1 MKKILI
7 SLLLMAAPVAMF
19 AQLKV
24 FSGGN
29 VSLKTLSSNP
39 YAYLMV
45 SPSTYTSYSSYSIGT
60 LSQTYISNT
69 FSVGV
74 LGTAFTDSPMSS
86 QRSFGVMGKAGNA
99 TPGYNYGVF
108 GMLTGSNN
116 GGAVVGVISDQM
128 GICINGKYAG
138 YFDGATKVNGIL
150 YAASVVNT
158 SDIRLKENIISLS
171 EKEEGCTTLDKIRR
185 MNVIEY
191 NFKPQTEIPE
201 AERDTINPEKIRTND
216 EISKD
221 RHYGLSAQELQTL
234 YPNLVKEG
242 QDGYLGINY
251 IELVPVLIR
260 SIQEL
265 KQELDD
271 VKGRSG
277 EAMMSRGA
285 TTSAVS
291 AAIANGNVLYQ
302 NTPNPFKEQTI
313 IRFSLADDVRDA
325 AICIFDMTGKMLKKL
340 PISSSETSVSVNGWE
355 LGEGMFLYTLL
366 VNGRE
371 IDTKRMIITK

>member
-1 MKKILI
+1 M
-7 SLLLMAAPVAMF
+7 
-19 AQLKV
+19 
-24 FSGGN
+24 
-29 VSLKTLSSNP
+29 
-39 YAYLMV
+39 
-45 SPSTYTSYSSYSIGT
+45 
-60 LSQTYISNT
+60 
-69 FSVGV
+69 GV
-74 LGTAFTDSPMSS
+74 Y
-86 QRSFGVMGKAGNA
+86 V
-99 TPGYNYGVF
+99 
-108 GMLTGSNN
+108 N
-116 GGAVVGVISDQM
+116 GR
-128 GICINGKYAG
+128 YAG
-138 YFDGATKVNGIL
+138 YFNGDTKVNGTL
-150 YAASVVNT
+150 YATSVVNT
-158 SDIRLKENIISLS
+158 SDIRLKENIVSLS
-171 EKEEGCTTLDKIRR
+171 EKEDGGTTLDKIRR

-191 NFKPQTEIPE
+191 NFKPQTDIPE
-201 AERDTINPEKIRTND
+201 AERDTISPEKIRTND

-265 KQELDD
+265 KKELDD
-271 VKGRSG
+271 VKGRND
-277 EAMMSRGA
+277 EAMMSRNV

-302 NTPNPFKEQTI
+302 NTPNPFKEQTT
-313 IRFSLADDVRDA
+313 IRFSLADDAHDA

-340 PISSSETSVSVNGWE
+340 PVSSGETSVSINGWE
-355 LGEGMFLYTLL
+355 LGEGMFLYTLM

>member
-29 VSLKTLSSNP
+29 VSLKTSSSNS
-39 YAYLMV
+39 YATLMV

-74 LGTAFTDSPMSS
+74 LGTAFTDSSMSS

-99 TPGYNYGVF
+99 TSGYNYGVF

-116 GGAVVGVISDQM
+116 GGAVVGVVSDQM
-128 GICINGKYAG
+128 GIYISGKYAG
-138 YFDGATKVNGIL
+138 YFDGTTKVNGTL
-150 YAASVVNT
+150 YATSVNNT
-158 SDIRLKENIISLS
+158 SDIRLKENIVNLS
-171 EKEEGCTTLDKIRR
+171 EKEDGSTTLDKIRR

-191 NFKPQTEIPE
+191 NFKPQKEIPE
-201 AERDTINPEKIRTND
+201 AERDTLNPEKTRTID

-242 QDGYLGINY
+242 QDGYLSINY

-265 KQELDD
+265 KQELDE
-271 VKGRSG
+271 VRGGSS

-291 AAIANGNVLYQ
+291 AIGSGNVLYQ
-302 NTPNPFKEQTI
+302 NTPNPFKEQTT
-313 IRFSLADDVRDA
+313 IRFSLADDARDA

-340 PISSSETSVSVNGWE
+340 PISSSETSVRIGGWE

-371 IDTKRMIITK
+371 IDTKRMIISK